1 MVASSFLFT
10 FFLLPLPV
18 RMPARQGHSGGALA
32 GRAKERNKEKQAG
45 NDDSPFPGG
54 FSIKLLNYCG
64 EVHLFPD
71 VVDWLARVFIQ
82 HSTFNINSNFYPSAF
97 QLTTCNLLLTTCF
110 IHFRDSSCV
119 GMTNARLFLLFTFYY
134 ITSSLSIKYLPLSFP
149 FWRRCLKGG

>member
-1 MVASSFLFT
+1 MVASSFLFN

-82 HSTFNINSNFYPSAF
+82 HST
-97 QLTTCNLLLTTCF
+97 
-110 IHFRDSSCV
+110 
-119 GMTNARLFLLFTFYY
+119 
-134 ITSSLSIKYLPLSFP
+134 
-149 FWRRCLKGG
+149 

>member
-1 MVASSFLFT
+1 MASPNRAAFCLHFFSLINYGIPLHWRGTEPARITCRTGVRSKSSSFLSFA
-10 FFLLPLPV
+10 P
-18 RMPARQGHSGGALA
+18 
-32 GRAKERNKEKQAG
+32 AKERNKEKQAG

-97 QLTTCNLLLTTCF
+97 QLTTYNVLLTTCF

-119 GMTNARLFLLFTFYY
+119 GMRHARLFYF
-134 ITSSLSIKYLPLSFP
+134 
-149 FWRRCLKGG
+149 